1 MKRASF
7 LILFVLIAQ
16 LLEAQILSVTPA
28 FPSQNDTVTVI
39 YDASEGNG
47 ALVGYTPVYAHA
59 GLITNQ
65 STSPTDWKHVQ
76 GNWGTADPK
85 VLMTP
90 LGNNRHKLE
99 FHMPTFY
106 GFGAGVVVQK
116 MAFVFR
122 NASGNAVGRSS
133 DGSDIYYDVYPANA
147 GLVAQFLKPEN
158 TVLIAPT
165 DSLECIVAA
174 SQFCEMKV
182 YDNGNL
188 AFQDSSKQQSFY
200 LSSSTPGL
208 HTVVLE
214 AIDLSGSVFDTI
226 YYAVEPPLD
235 VASLP
240 VGMDMGLTE
249 LNDTTVFFKLYAPG
263 KNRVYVLTSIN
274 DYLPE
279 SQNAMTRTPG
289 GAWWFKEL
297 TVPAGQPFSYQY
309 LINGNL
315 RVADPFS
322 TQILDPWN
330 DGYISSSTYPNL
342 PAYPAGKTTGNVSLY
357 QTAKSPYQWK
367 NNTFQAPN
375 KEELIIYE
383 LLLRDFVTTRNYQTL
398 IDTLDY
404 ISRMGINAIE
414 LMPNSEFEGN
424 LSWGYNASFHMALDK
439 YYGTPDKFKEFVDSC
454 HSRGIAVITDQVFN
468 HAYGHNP
475 IAQMWWDSSNNRPS
489 ANNPYMNQYCPHP
502 PNCWGNDFNHY
513 VQPTRDYMDR
523 INTYWI
529 EEFKIDGIR
538 FDFTKGFTN
547 NSNANN
553 YDAGRIGELKRLA
566 NQLWSVDNDFYV
578 ILEHW
583 GPNSEEKE
591 LSDHGMLLWGNAV
604 HQYHEA
610 AMGYTGDSDFKWGIY
625 KERGWG
631 NKHLI
636 TYSESH
642 DEERS
647 AYKIKTFGNSSG
659 GYNTKNLPTMVDRK
673 ILTNA
678 FLFTIPGPKMTYMFE
693 ELAYDESINDPCRIC
708 EKSILWSYYANTHR
722 KRLYKYTAALINMRN
737 TYGVFKT
744 DNFIYALNGDSKRIN
759 LSVPDTNATVVGNFR
774 VTSGDVYPNFQHTG
788 TWYDYFTGDSIV
800 VTNATAPL
808 TYQPGEWHVY
818 TDVNLGK
825 ASLIGMDE
833 INGLPST
840 VALFPNPSNGIVE
853 LLVDTEE
860 GTTVHYSLYDIM
872 GREVEN
878 GRYNTSQNGIETLVL
893 TSLPSGAYV
902 LKVQFGS
909 EIHTERI
916 MIE

>member
-1 MKRASF
+1 
-7 LILFVLIAQ
+7 
-16 LLEAQILSVTPA
+16 
-28 FPSQNDTVTVI
+28 
-39 YDASEGNG
+39 
-47 ALVGYTPVYAHA
+47 
-59 GLITNQ
+59 
-65 STSPTDWKHVQ
+65 
-76 GNWGTADPK
+76 
-85 VLMTP
+85 
-90 LGNNRHKLE
+90 
-99 FHMPTFY
+99 
-106 GFGAGVVVQK
+106 
-116 MAFVFR
+116 
-122 NASGNAVGRSS
+122 
-133 DGSDIYYDVYPANA
+133 
-147 GLVAQFLKPEN
+147 
-158 TVLIAPT
+158 
-165 DSLECIVAA
+165 
-174 SQFCEMKV
+174 
-182 YDNGNL
+182 
-188 AFQDSSKQQSFY
+188 
-200 LSSSTPGL
+200 
-208 HTVVLE
+208 
-214 AIDLSGSVFDTI
+214 
-226 YYAVEPPLD
+226 
-235 VASLP
+235 
-240 VGMDMGLTE
+240 
-249 LNDTTVFFKLYAPG
+249 
-263 KNRVYVLTSIN
+263 
-274 DYLPE
+274 
-279 SQNAMTRTPG
+279 
-289 GAWWFKEL
+289 
-297 TVPAGQPFSYQY
+297 
-309 LINGNL
+309 
-315 RVADPFS
+315 
-322 TQILDPWN
+322 
-330 DGYISSSTYPNL
+330 
-342 PAYPAGKTTGNVSLY
+342 
-357 QTAKSPYQWK
+357 
-367 NNTFQAPN
+367 
-375 KEELIIYE
+375 
-383 LLLRDFVTTRNYQTL
+383 
-398 IDTLDY
+398 
-404 ISRMGINAIE
+404 
-414 LMPNSEFEGN
+414 
-424 LSWGYNASFHMALDK
+424 
-439 YYGTPDKFKEFVDSC
+439 
-454 HSRGIAVITDQVFN
+454 
-468 HAYGHNP
+468 
-475 IAQMWWDSSNNRPS
+475 
-489 ANNPYMNQYCPHP
+489 
-502 PNCWGNDFNHY
+502 
-513 VQPTRDYMDR
+513 
-523 INTYWI
+523 
-529 EEFKIDGIR
+529 
-538 FDFTKGFTN
+538 TKGFTN
-547 NSNANN
+547 NANADN
-553 YDAGRIGELKRLA
+553 YDAGRIAELKRLA

>member
-214 AIDLSGSVFDTI
+214 AIDLTGSVFDTI

-240 VGMDMGLTE
+240 GGMDMGLTE

-309 LINGNL
+309 LINGPIPL
-315 RVADPFS
+315 QS
-322 TQILDPWN
+322 GGTL
-330 DGYISSSTYPNL
+330 SSS
-342 PAYPAGKTTGNVSLY
+342 G
-357 QTAKSPYQWK
+357 WK
-367 NNTFQAPN
+367 YRPGSIVNTMPGSSTPS
-375 KEELIIYE
+375 
-383 LLLRDFVTTRNYQTL
+383 R
-398 IDTLDY
+398 Y
-404 ISRMGINAIE
+404 ISRRA
-414 LMPNSEFEGN
+414 
-424 LSWGYNASFHMALDK
+424 
-439 YYGTPDKFKEFVDSC
+439 C
-454 HSRGIAVITDQVFN
+454 
-468 HAYGHNP
+468 
-475 IAQMWWDSSNNRPS
+475 AQS
-489 ANNPYMNQYCPHP
+489 
-502 PNCWGNDFNHY
+502 
-513 VQPTRDYMDR
+513 
-523 INTYWI
+523 
-529 EEFKIDGIR
+529 
-538 FDFTKGFTN
+538 
-547 NSNANN
+547 
-553 YDAGRIGELKRLA
+553 
-566 NQLWSVDNDFYV
+566 
-578 ILEHW
+578 
-583 GPNSEEKE
+583 
-591 LSDHGMLLWGNAV
+591 
-604 HQYHEA
+604 
-610 AMGYTGDSDFKWGIY
+610 
-625 KERGWG
+625 
-631 NKHLI
+631 
-636 TYSESH
+636 
-642 DEERS
+642 
-647 AYKIKTFGNSSG
+647 
-659 GYNTKNLPTMVDRK
+659 
-673 ILTNA
+673 
-678 FLFTIPGPKMTYMFE
+678 
-693 ELAYDESINDPCRIC
+693 
-708 EKSILWSYYANTHR
+708 
-722 KRLYKYTAALINMRN
+722 
-737 TYGVFKT
+737 
-744 DNFIYALNGDSKRIN
+744 
-759 LSVPDTNATVVGNFR
+759 
-774 VTSGDVYPNFQHTG
+774 
-788 TWYDYFTGDSIV
+788 
-800 VTNATAPL
+800 
-808 TYQPGEWHVY
+808 
-818 TDVNLGK
+818 
-825 ASLIGMDE
+825 
-833 INGLPST
+833 
-840 VALFPNPSNGIVE
+840 
-853 LLVDTEE
+853 
-860 GTTVHYSLYDIM
+860 
-872 GREVEN
+872 
-878 GRYNTSQNGIETLVL
+878 
-893 TSLPSGAYV
+893 
-902 LKVQFGS
+902 
-909 EIHTERI
+909 
-916 MIE
+916 